1 MRRFVIWMY
10 APETPHWSM
19 PVWSFER
26 VRDALDPE
34 WEIESVRVALEAS
47 GDGVR
52 VTPPELLDAVADA
65 EVYCGW
71 GIRRDV
77 FRAARKLRWFH
88 SGAAGARNSLFGE
101 MRESDVIFTNSAGMY
116 ADSLAD
122 HALAGILY
130 FVRGLDLAVRA
141 QRERE
146 WVQTA
151 LNSPRSP
158 LHAAPARGE
167 VAGAS
172 LGIIGYGGIGSALG
186 RRAHALGMRVQAIRR
201 RPRTKPPELDRLE
214 GPDFLPTLL
223 ETSDYVTLA
232 APETSDTQGLIGE
245 AEIAR
250 MKPGAVLINL
260 ARGTLVDEAALIT
273 ALESGHLRGA
283 MLDVFETEPLP
294 GDHPLWRLENV
305 LVTPHVGGTSAR
317 FWERET
323 ELIVRNIARYQRGEP
338 LENRVDKT
346 RGY

>member
-19 PVWSFER
+19 PPASLER
-26 VRDALDPE
+26 IRDALDAE
-34 WEIESVRVALEAS
+34 WEIESVRIALEAS

-52 VTPPELLDAVADA
+52 VTPPEVLDAVADA

-77 FRAARKLRWFH
+77 FLAARRLRWFH
-88 SGAAGARNSLFGE
+88 SGAAGARNSLFRE
-101 MRESDVIFTNSAGMY
+101 MRDSDVVFTNSAGMY

-130 FVRGLDLAVRA
+130 FARGLDVAVRA
-141 QRERE
+141 QRRRE
-146 WVQTA
+146 WVQAA
-151 LNSPRSP
+151 LNSPQSP
-158 LHAAPARGE
+158 LHARPPAGE

-172 LGIIGYGGIGSALG
+172 LGVIGYGGIGSALG

-201 RPRTKPPELDRLE
+201 RPAPPPPELDRLE

-223 ETSDYVTLA
+223 ESSDYVALA
-232 APETSDTQGLIGE
+232 APETPDTEGLIGV
-245 AEIAR
+245 AELAR
-250 MKPGAVLINL
+250 MRPGAVLINL
-260 ARGTLVDEAALIT
+260 ARGTLVDEPALVR
-273 ALESGHLRGA
+273 ALETRRLRGA
-283 MLDVFETEPLP
+283 MLDVFDTEPLP
-294 GDHPLWRLENV
+294 ADHPLWRLENV

-323 ELIVRNIARYQRGEP
+323 GLIVRNIARYQRGEP
-338 LENRVDKT
+338 LENQVDKAH
-346 RGY
+346 GY

>member
-1 MRRFVIWMY
+1 MRRFVIWMF

-19 PVWSFER
+19 PSWSFER
-26 VRDALDPE
+26 IREVLDPE
-34 WEIESVRVALEAS
+34 WEIESIRIALEAS

-52 VTPPELLDAVADA
+52 VTPPELLEAVADA

-77 FRAARKLRWFH
+77 FLAARRLRWFH
-88 SGAAGARNSLFGE
+88 SGAAGARNSLFRE

-130 FVRGLDLAVRA
+130 FARGLDVAVRA
-141 QRERE
+141 QRRRE

-158 LHAAPARGE
+158 LHALPPAGE

-201 RPRTKPPELDRLE
+201 RAGARPPELDRLE

-223 ETSDYVTLA
+223 ETSDYVALT
-232 APETSDTQGLIGE
+232 APETPDTQGLLGA
-245 AEIAR
+245 AEFAR
-250 MKPGAVLINL
+250 MRPGAVLINL
-260 ARGTLVDEAALIT
+260 SRGTLVDERALVR
-273 ALESGHLRGA
+273 ALEARRLRGA
-283 MLDVFETEPLP
+283 MLDVFEKEPLP
-294 GDHPLWRLENV
+294 AGHPLWGLENV

-323 ELIVRNIARYQRGEP
+323 DLIVRNIARYQAGQP
-338 LENRVDKT
+338 LENRVDKA

>member
-19 PVWSFER
+19 PEWSFER
-26 VRDALDPE
+26 IRVALDPE
-34 WEIESVRVALEAS
+34 WEIESVRVALEAT

-52 VTPPELLDAVADA
+52 VTPPELLEAVADA

-77 FRAARKLRWFH
+77 FLAARKLRWFH
-88 SGAAGARNSLFGE
+88 SGAAGARNSLFEE

-122 HALAGILY
+122 HAMAGILY

-146 WVQTA
+146 WVQSA

-158 LHAAPARGE
+158 LHAAPAAGE

-201 RPRTKPPELDRLE
+201 TVGPKPPELHRLA
-214 GPDFLPTLL
+214 GPDHLPALL
-223 ETSDYVTLA
+223 ESSDFVALT
-232 APETSDTQGLIGE
+232 APETPETEGLLGA
-245 AEIAR
+245 AELAR

-260 ARGTLVDEAALIT
+260 ARGTLVDEAALVR
-273 ALESGHLRGA
+273 ALETGHLRGA

-294 GDHPLWRLENV
+294 PDHPLWGLDNV

-323 ELIVRNIARYQRGEP
+323 DLIVRNIARYQRGAP
-338 LENRVDKT
+338 LENQVDKT

>member
-1 MRRFVIWMY
+1 MRRFVIWMF

-19 PVWSFER
+19 PSWSSER
-26 VRDALDPE
+26 IREALDPE
-34 WEIESVRVALEAS
+34 WEIESIRIALEAS

-52 VTPPELLDAVADA
+52 VTPPELLEAVADA

-77 FRAARKLRWFH
+77 FLAARRLRWFH
-88 SGAAGARNSLFGE
+88 SGAAGARNSLFRE

-130 FVRGLDLAVRA
+130 FARGLDVAVRA
-141 QRERE
+141 QRRRE

-158 LHAAPARGE
+158 LHALPPAGE

-201 RPRTKPPELDRLE
+201 RVGARPPELDRLE

-223 ETSDYVTLA
+223 ETSDYVALTAPRRPTPEASSAPRNSPACGRGPSSSTSRAVRWWTNRRSSGRSRRAACAGRCWTCSRRNRSPPAIPCGDSRTSSSPRTWA
-232 APETSDTQGLIGE
+232 APPP
-245 AEIAR
+245 A
-250 MKPGAVLINL
+250 
-260 ARGTLVDEAALIT
+260 
-273 ALESGHLRGA
+273 SG
-283 MLDVFETEPLP
+283 
-294 GDHPLWRLENV
+294 
-305 LVTPHVGGTSAR
+305 SAR
-317 FWERET
+317 R
-323 ELIVRNIARYQRGEP
+323 I
-338 LENRVDKT
+338 
-346 RGY
+346 

>member
-19 PVWSFER
+19 PPASLER
-26 VRDALDPE
+26 IRDALDPA
-34 WEIESVRVALEAS
+34 WEIESVRIALEAS

-52 VTPPELLDAVADA
+52 VTPPEVLDAVADA

-77 FRAARKLRWFH
+77 FLAARRLRWFH
-88 SGAAGARNSLFGE
+88 SGAAGARNSLFRE
-101 MRESDVIFTNSAGMY
+101 MRDSDVAFTNSAGMY

-130 FVRGLDLAVRA
+130 FARGLDVAVRA
-141 QRERE
+141 QRRRE
-146 WVQTA
+146 WVQAA

-158 LHAAPARGE
+158 LHALPPAGE
-167 VAGAS
+167 MAGAS

-201 RPRTKPPELDRLE
+201 RPATPPPELDRLE
-214 GPDFLPTLL
+214 GPGFLPTLL
-223 ETSDYVTLA
+223 ETSDYVALA
-232 APETSDTQGLIGE
+232 APETPDTEGLIGA
-245 AEIAR
+245 AELAR
-250 MKPGAVLINL
+250 MRPGTVLINL
-260 ARGTLVDEAALIT
+260 ARGTLVDEPALVR
-273 ALESGHLRGA
+273 ALETRRLRGA

-294 GDHPLWRLENV
+294 ADHPLWRLENV

-323 ELIVRNIARYQRGEP
+323 DLIVRNIARYQRGEP
-338 LENRVDKT
+338 LENQVDKAH
-346 RGY
+346 GY

>member
-19 PVWSFER
+19 PEWSFER
-26 VRDALDPE
+26 IRGALDPE
-34 WEIESVRVALEAS
+34 WEIESVRVALEAT

-52 VTPPELLDAVADA
+52 VTPPELLEAVADA

-77 FRAARKLRWFH
+77 FLAARKLRWFH
-88 SGAAGARNSLFGE
+88 SGAAGARNSLFEE
-101 MRESDVIFTNSAGMY
+101 MRASDVIFTNSAGMY

-122 HALAGILY
+122 HAMAGILY
-130 FVRGLDLAVRA
+130 FVRGLDLAVQA

-146 WVQTA
+146 WVQSA

-158 LHAAPARGE
+158 LHAAPAAGE

-201 RPRTKPPELDRLE
+201 RAGRTPPELDRLD
-214 GPDFLPTLL
+214 GPDHLPELL
-223 ETSDYVTLA
+223 ESSDFVALT
-232 APETSDTQGLIGE
+232 APETPETDGLLGA
-245 AEIAR
+245 AELAR

-260 ARGTLVDEAALIT
+260 ARGTLVDEAALVR
-273 ALESGHLRGA
+273 ALETGHLRGA
-283 MLDVFETEPLP
+283 MLDVFATEPLP
-294 GDHPLWRLENV
+294 ADHPLWRLENV
-305 LVTPHVGGTSAR
+305 LITPHVGGTSAR

-323 ELIVRNIARYQRGEP
+323 DLIVRNISRYQRGDP
-338 LENRVDKT
+338 LENRVDKA

>member
-19 PVWSFER
+19 PPGSLER
-26 VRDALDPE
+26 IRAALDAD
-34 WEIESVRVALEAS
+34 WEIESVRIALEAS

-52 VTPPELLDAVADA
+52 VTPPEVLDAVADA

-77 FRAARKLRWFH
+77 FLAARRLRWFH
-88 SGAAGARNSLFGE
+88 SGAAGARNSLFRE
-101 MRESDVIFTNSAGMY
+101 MRDSEVVFTNSAGMY

-130 FVRGLDLAVRA
+130 FARGLDVAVRA

-146 WVQTA
+146 WVQAA

-158 LHAAPARGE
+158 LHALPPAGE

-201 RPRTKPPELDRLE
+201 RPGPKPPELVRLAA
-214 GPDFLPTLL
+214 PDFLPTLL
-223 ETSDYVTLA
+223 ETSDYVALA
-232 APETSDTQGLIGE
+232 APETPDTEGLLGA
-245 AEIAR
+245 AELAR
-250 MKPGAVLINL
+250 MRPGAVLINL
-260 ARGTLVDEAALIT
+260 ARGTLVDEPALVR
-273 ALESGHLRGA
+273 ALETRRLRGA
-283 MLDVFETEPLP
+283 MLDVFETEPLAA
-294 GDHPLWRLENV
+294 DHPLWRLENV

-323 ELIVRNIARYQRGEP
+323 DLIVRNIARYQAGRP
-338 LENRVDKT
+338 LENRVDKAH
-346 RGY
+346 GY

>member
-19 PVWSFER
+19 PDWSFER
-26 VRDALDPE
+26 IREALDPE
-34 WEIESVRVALEAS
+34 WTIDSVRVALEAS

-52 VTPPELLDAVADA
+52 VTPPELLEAVANA

-77 FRAARKLRWFH
+77 FLAARRLRWFH
-88 SGAAGARNSLFGE
+88 SGAAGARNSLFEE

-130 FVRGLDLAVRA
+130 FARGLDVAVRA
-141 QRERE
+141 QRERV
-146 WVQTA
+146 WAQSA

-158 LHAAPARGE
+158 LHAAPPRGE

-186 RRAHALGMRVQAIRR
+186 RRARALGMRVQAIRR
-201 RPRTKPPELDRLE
+201 QVGATPPELDRLE
-214 GPDFLPTLL
+214 GPDYLPTLL
-223 ETSDYVTLA
+223 ESSDYVALT
-232 APETSDTQGLIGE
+232 APETPETHRLLG
-245 AEIAR
+245 AEELAR
-250 MKPGAVLINL
+250 MRPGAVFINL
-260 ARGTLVDEAALIT
+260 SRGTLVDET
-273 ALESGHLRGA
+273 ALVRALEARRLRGA

-294 GDHPLWRLENV
+294 ADHPLWGLENV
-305 LVTPHVGGTSAR
+305 LVTPHVGGTSAN
-317 FWERET
+317 FWKRET
-323 ELIVRNIARYQRGEP
+323 ELIVRNISRYQRGEP
-338 LENRVDKT
+338 LENRVDKA

>member
-19 PVWSFER
+19 PPASHER
-26 VRDALDPE
+26 IRAALDPE
-34 WEIESVRVALEAS
+34 WEIESVRIALEAS

-52 VTPPELLDAVADA
+52 VTPPEVLEAVADA

-77 FRAARKLRWFH
+77 FLAARRLRWFH
-88 SGAAGARNSLFGE
+88 SGAAGARNSLFRE
-101 MRESDVIFTNSAGMY
+101 MRDSDVVFTNSAGMY

-130 FVRGLDLAVRA
+130 FARGLDVAVRA
-141 QRERE
+141 QRRRE
-146 WVQTA
+146 WVQAA

-158 LHAAPARGE
+158 LHALPPAGE

-201 RPRTKPPELDRLE
+201 RPGPKPPELARIE
-214 GPDFLPTLL
+214 PPDFLPTLL
-223 ETSDYVTLA
+223 ETSDYVALA
-232 APETSDTQGLIGE
+232 APETPDTEGLLGV
-245 AEIAR
+245 AELAR
-250 MKPGAVLINL
+250 MRPGAVLINL
-260 ARGTLVDEAALIT
+260 ARGTLVDEPALVR
-273 ALESGHLRGA
+273 ALEARRLRGA
-283 MLDVFETEPLP
+283 MLDVFATEPLP
-294 GDHPLWRLENV
+294 ADHPLWRLENV

-323 ELIVRNIARYQRGEP
+323 DLIVRNIACYQAGRP
-338 LENRVDKT
+338 LENRVDKAH
-346 RGY
+346 GY

>member
-19 PVWSFER
+19 PEWSLER
-26 VRDALDPE
+26 IRAALDPE
-34 WEIESVRVALEAS
+34 WEVESVRVALEAT

-52 VTPPELLDAVADA
+52 VTPPELLEAVAGA

-77 FRAARKLRWFH
+77 FRAAGRLRWFH
-88 SGAAGARNSLFGE
+88 SGAAGARNSLFPE
-101 MRESDVIFTNSAGMY
+101 MRDSDVIFTNSAGMY

-141 QRERE
+141 QRERT

-167 VAGAS
+167 VAGGS
-172 LGIIGYGGIGSALG
+172 LGIVGYGGIGSALG

-201 RPRTKPPELDRLE
+201 RPGATPPELDRLE
-214 GPDFLPTLL
+214 GPDDLPRLL
-223 ETSDYVTLA
+223 GSSDFVALT
-232 APETSDTQGLIGE
+232 APETPETEGLLGA
-245 AEIAR
+245 AELAR
-250 MKPGAVLINL
+250 MKRGAVLINL
-260 ARGTLVDEAALIT
+260 ARGTLVDEAALVR
-273 ALESGHLRGA
+273 ALESGRLRGA

-294 GDHPLWRLENV
+294 AGHPLWGLDNV

-323 ELIVRNIARYQRGEP
+323 ELIVRNIARYRRGEP